1 MRDNM
6 AENNDDIVKALNRI
20 ASSID
25 TAATIFNLRL
35 IEIEE
40 AITRTEARRKN
51 ASDDLLEREYIIPK
65 LKADLVERYA
75 NKHIL
80 PIPEAVKIFERYGI
94 YGYIETRTLAA
105 ATSIVAFED
114 IDLIIEKVKNAEE
127 EDDLSDVDRYME
139 EYKDV
144 FKKLAD

>member
-1 MRDNM
+1 M

-20 ASSID
+20 AGSID

-40 AITRTEARRKN
+40 AITKAEARRKN

-114 IDLIIEKVKNAEE
+114 IDLIIEKVKNAGE

>member
-1 MRDNM
+1 M

-20 ASSID
+20 TSSIE

-40 AITRTEARRKN
+40 AITKAEARRKN

-80 PIPEAVKIFERYGI
+80 SIPEAVKIFERYGI

-114 IDLIIEKVKNAEE
+114 IDLIIEKVKNAGE

-139 EYKDV
+139 EYKDT